1 MLNQTGIKQRS
12 YGNVDQILFATQY
25 QVSVGIVVDSTGVT
39 AGADGK
45 KILKA
50 GTPVSGDLTKRETAF
65 KKIAEVVAKN
75 GETSTT
81 TQPVAEGVLLHD
93 VDVTSGEGNATLL
106 LFGFVNL
113 NRLDAATKA
122 LITDDVKADLTM
134 IKFIAG

>member
-1 MLNQTGIKQRS
+1 MLNQTGIKVNS

-65 KKIAEVVAKN
+65 KKIAAAVAKE

-113 NRLDAATKA
+113 NRLDTATKA